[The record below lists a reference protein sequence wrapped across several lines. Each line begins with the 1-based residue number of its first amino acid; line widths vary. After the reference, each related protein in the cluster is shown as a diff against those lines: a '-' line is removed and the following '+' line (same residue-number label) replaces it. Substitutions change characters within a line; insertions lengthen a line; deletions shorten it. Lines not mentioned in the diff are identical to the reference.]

1 MALYAVIGRLV
12 VEYARAETYVN
23 LLARH
28 LLGNDHAG
36 LIVFSGM
43 RLGDLTDR
51 IRGMLRV
58 NQATEQD
65 CADIDA
71 CLVQLDLIGKVR
83 QKLTH
88 RYVGLQAPELIQ
100 THNLY
105 TAKTPE
111 GEEIAEFTP
120 GQLNEMISDC
130 IRIRRRILRHTDGE
144 VVDLIMRSS
153 AQRCPYCQSLGSA
166 RKSSVSKSA
175 KVVLGCRLIKSTIQE
190 QRPDRQRPS
199 NFAPVCRSGW
209 RCA

>member
-1 MALYAVIGRLV
+1 MDDRDLELSHLTDAELMALYAVIGRLV

-144 VVDLIMRSS
+144 
-153 AQRCPYCQSLGSA
+153 A
-166 RKSSVSKSA
+166 R
-175 KVVLGCRLIKSTIQE
+175 RRE
-190 QRPDRQRPS
+190 RHDPDWIPKL
-199 NFAPVCRSGW
+199 FAPW
-209 RCA
+209 RYRPLAPIPPTKARRAIPPK